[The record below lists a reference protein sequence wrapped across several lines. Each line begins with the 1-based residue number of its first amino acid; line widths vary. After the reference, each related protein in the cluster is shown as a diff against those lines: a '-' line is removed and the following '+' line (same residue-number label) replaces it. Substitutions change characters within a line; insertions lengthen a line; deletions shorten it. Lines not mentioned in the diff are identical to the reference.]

1 MNGNNILGAIF
12 LTVFPVCY
20 LLSMFS
26 TGGFSDSYDDFCKK
40 VECPN
45 TENLNFDPNQVY
57 KQAQSTAIIG
67 AISLIGL
74 IWPLFYIKDRWFDK
88 KPISRDALGITNG
101 SES

>member
-1 MNGNNILGAIF
+1 MKGNNILGAIF
-12 LTVFPVCY
+12 ISIFPIAY

-26 TGGFSDSYDDFCKK
+26 TGGFSNSYDDFCKK

-45 TENLNFDPNQVY
+45 TENLDFDPNIVY

-67 AISLIGL
+67 GFGLISLI
-74 IWPLFYIKDRWFDK
+74 WSLFYIKDRWFDK
-88 KPISRDALGITNG
+88 KPISKDALGITDG